1 MKAAKHP
8 GVLCE
13 ISGKVR
19 KDVYEIKQILVK
31 AYP

>member
-1 MKAAKHP
+1 MKAAEHP

-19 KDVYEIKQILVK
+19 NVIYEIKQLFS
-31 AYP
+31 